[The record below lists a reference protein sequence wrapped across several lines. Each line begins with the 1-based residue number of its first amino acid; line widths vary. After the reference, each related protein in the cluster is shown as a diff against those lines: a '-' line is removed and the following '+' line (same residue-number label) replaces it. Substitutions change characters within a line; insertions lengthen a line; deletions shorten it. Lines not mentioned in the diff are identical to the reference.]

1 MKTKKIH
8 ILFELDQAWKICFIS
23 LVTSDQT
30 IVVWNSVLG
39 KILRRYLVD
48 GKRELIPVNVC
59 HKGGGARCVCWG
71 GRCQVLL
78 VIGMRTPSGRW
89 APLPRSHEE
98 QTQVLCPSLAH
109 SLS

>member
-1 MKTKKIH
+1 M
-8 ILFELDQAWKICFIS
+8 
-23 LVTSDQT
+23 
-30 IVVWNSVLG
+30 LG

-59 HKGGGARCVCWG
+59 HKGGGKVCVLG
-71 GRCQVLL
+71 GGNAMVLL